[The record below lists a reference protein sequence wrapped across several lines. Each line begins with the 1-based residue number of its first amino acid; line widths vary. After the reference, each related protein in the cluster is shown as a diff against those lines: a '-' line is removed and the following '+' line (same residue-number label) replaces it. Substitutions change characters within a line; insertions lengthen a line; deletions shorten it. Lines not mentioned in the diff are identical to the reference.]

1 MNSKKL
7 LGSIIVFILLST
19 FFIRIPVLSFEF
31 SDATYYAKEKL
42 FDLSWIH
49 SVEKEEWIEHY
60 KIEGNEIVL
69 ESTKFKT
76 FGAGVPSHAE
86 QVELVDGYVHM
97 EINQPY
103 QELNLTI
110 SENVKSTIFLG
121 EKEFKL
127 YEYGDTYDTVQI
139 KVKKLFI
146 WQYWREDY
154 L

>member
-1 MNSKKL
+1 MKSKKL
-7 LGSIIVFILLST
+7 VRGIIILILLSI
-19 FFIRIPVLSFEF
+19 FFIRIPILSFEF
-31 SDATYYAKEKL
+31 SDTTYYSTEKE
-42 FDLSWIH
+42 FNLSWIH

-60 KIEGNEIVL
+60 ELEGKKIVL

-76 FGAGVPSHAE
+76 FGAGVPSDSE
-86 QVELVDGYVHM
+86 EVELVDGFVHM
-97 EINQPY
+97 KINQSY

-110 SENVKSTIFLG
+110 SENVKSTIYLG
-121 EKEFKL
+121 DKEFKL
-127 YEYGDTYDTVQI
+127 YEYGETYDTVQI